1 MNEADK
7 LDIVKSWFRKAE
19 NDLINAEY
27 TMTMSN
33 PPCDTVCFHAGQ
45 CAEKYLKGFLTH
57 HQIEFPRTH
66 SIDNLIGLCKQA
78 ATAIETELGDTAE
91 ILSSYGVAVR
101 YPDGVYYDIPK
112 EDATESIRLAKM
124 VKAFVLKQLEG
135 MFVIPQ
141 VLTKS

>member
-7 LDIVKSWFRKAE
+7 IDIVISWFRKAE
-19 NDLINAEY
+19 NDLINAGY

-33 PPCDTVCFHAGQ
+33 PPCDTVCFHAEQ
-45 CAEKYLKGFLTH
+45 CAEKYLKGFLTY

-66 SIDNLIGLCKQA
+66 SIENLVGLCKQVA
-78 ATAIETELGDTAE
+78 PAIETELGDIAE

-112 EDATESIRLAKM
+112 EDAAEAIILAKT

-135 MFVIPQ
+135 MLNIPI
-141 VLTKS
+141 